1 MSAIEELRA
10 MAESVGLAI
19 PQAATLMMNAADA
32 INRLGGE
39 NIELRELVG
48 ALEDCRHT
56 YCGDCVRWDYSN
68 GECSLD
74 SVLRELGMEV
84 DG

>member
-1 MSAIEELRA
+1 MCAIEELRA
-10 MAESVGLAI
+10 MAESLGLAI
-19 PQAATLMMNAADA
+19 PQAATLMMNAADV
-32 INRLGGE
+32 IDRLSGE
-39 NIELRELVG
+39 NTELRELVS

-74 SVLRELGMEV
+74 SVLCKLGV
-84 DG
+84 DK